1 MQLDEFESRFKRA
14 AKKVFEI
21 HDVTYRNVLVVTDLS
36 EQAAADFAEKL
47 KVFRGIADDAT
58 WTILDQSSF
67 PGVVRILSTLD
78 QVKPDLIISYRN
90 LNYADKRQAYTLGV
104 YIDVLTQA
112 TPVPVLLVP
121 SPDEDD
127 FDDLIRF
134 TDQVMVIT
142 DHLQGDYRLVDSAL
156 PFAVPDGRL
165 TMLDVEDELDFQRTV
180 AAIEKIP
187 DIDSDTARELL
198 RAELLREPNEYV
210 TAASTALAERH
221 PGLTVEGVVQLGHPL
236 SVARDY
242 VDRNKVGL
250 IVLNTKD
257 ATQLAMHGEAYAMT
271 VELRRTPLLLL

>member
-1 MQLDEFESRFKRA
+1 MTPHSRSRSWPRHRRA
-14 AKKVFEI
+14 
-21 HDVTYRNVLVVTDLS
+21 
-36 EQAAADFAEKL
+36 
-47 KVFRGIADDAT
+47 
-58 WTILDQSSF
+58 
-67 PGVVRILSTLD
+67 
-78 QVKPDLIISYRN
+78 
-90 LNYADKRQAYTLGV
+90 
-104 YIDVLTQA
+104 
-112 TPVPVLLVP
+112 
-121 SPDEDD
+121 
-127 FDDLIRF
+127 
-134 TDQVMVIT
+134 
-142 DHLQGDYRLVDSAL
+142 
-156 PFAVPDGRL
+156 
-165 TMLDVEDELDFQRTV
+165 LDVEDELDFQRTV

-271 VELRRTPLLLL
+271 VELRFAIWVQQRGCIRPAGRWPCVSKWGFWLARHGFLVEEFNHC